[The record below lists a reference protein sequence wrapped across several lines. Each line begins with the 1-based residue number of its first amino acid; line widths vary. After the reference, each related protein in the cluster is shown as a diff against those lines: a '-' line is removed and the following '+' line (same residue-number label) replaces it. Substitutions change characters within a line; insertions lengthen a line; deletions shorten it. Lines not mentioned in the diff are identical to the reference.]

1 MFTLIVLQSDSVGG
15 GPKLIIINCAVIY
28 RLKQKLAGMYLCR
41 CGDNQVTE
49 DVEIGF
55 LLPGDTGTTCCCM

>member
-1 MFTLIVLQSDSVGG
+1 MFTLIVLQGDSVGG

-28 RLKQKLAGMYLCR
+28 QLKQNLAAMYLR
-41 CGDNQVTE
+41 KCGDEWVTE

-55 LLPGDTGTTCCCM
+55 LLPGETAMTT